1 MFTNCYYNAH
11 SEDGRKTCVNQY
23 DIRLRDTYPACGMNW
38 PNELKNISSYL
49 RVNKETIYNSY
60 IFVRWQELTQRFSS
74 AYIQRQDVIS
84 AINAH
89 AKQEGWVECSGA
101 VGTALDN
108 DPSPPSVTV
117 SVGHCYNFALT

>member
-1 MFTNCYYNAH
+1 
-11 SEDGRKTCVNQY
+11 
-23 DIRLRDTYPACGMNW
+23 MNW

-89 AKQEGWVECSGA
+89 AKQEGWVECSGG
-101 VGTALDN
+101 VGASLDN

-117 SVGHCYNFALT
+117 SVGIIMILFRLGLCGLNLHEDYCFLADIAFT